1 MDCTNLHNLYMHLNP
16 LVTMPFRMNRGLQLR
31 PVNRIKHVV
40 DLQAATA
47 GGTSVTSNVIAA
59 VDNPVIANTAE
70 VQTGATVHGLFLVV
84 EVTNT
89 EATQGVL
96 PNCYL
101 IVVKNPGGNLVI
113 PAPNVIGASD
123 NKKYVIHQEMVM
135 LQKQTGSNPRTLF
148 KGVIK
153 IPRGYKRFGPNDL
166 LQVVI
171 FAPGVDIDLCL
182 QAHYKEFR

>member
-1 MDCTNLHNLYMHLNP
+1 MAFTMPFKVYMHQIHLE
-16 LVTMPFRMNRGLQLR
+16 TMPFRNRGMILR
-31 PVNRIKHVV
+31 PVNRIKHVF

-47 GGTSVTSNVIAA
+47 GGTSVTSNIITA

-70 VQTGATVHGLFLVV
+70 VQTGSTVHGVFLVV

-113 PAPNVIGASD
+113 PAPNAIGASD